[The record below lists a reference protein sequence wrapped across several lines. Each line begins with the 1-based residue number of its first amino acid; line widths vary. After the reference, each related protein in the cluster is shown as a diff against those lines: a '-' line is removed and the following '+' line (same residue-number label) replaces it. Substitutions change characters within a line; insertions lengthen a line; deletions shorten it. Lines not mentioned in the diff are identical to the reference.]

1 MGTIKEADF
10 LVGRSLLR
18 KRHGGDYLFHDLM
31 LDFIRRECDCTEFQ
45 GLSKGAVERQ
55 RQYLGRLAVLRRYSD
70 VGEHLHTDL
79 YALMRLWRSFEELS
93 GTDRL
98 AETYTASLNKIGQAE
113 TGSAGRLFFFV
124 AGFFKLSVS
133 LGVMPHETLCSTSET
148 PVLYFSCR
156 GFNF

>member
-1 MGTIKEADF
+1 MGADRGLHRAWYIVVDDATIIWTSVFYLNGRRSFSPPTGRNQVRLSGHIPCNFFSFRFDDVCRFILLQDYLGTIKEADF

-79 YALMRLWRSFEELS
+79 YALMRL
-93 GTDRL
+93 
-98 AETYTASLNKIGQAE
+98 
-113 TGSAGRLFFFV
+113 
-124 AGFFKLSVS
+124 
-133 LGVMPHETLCSTSET
+133 
-148 PVLYFSCR
+148 
-156 GFNF
+156 